1 MRVVVNNLLLSVLE
15 ALVWVALA
23 FVVQRSLAL
32 GRKSILAPQLIAL
45 REVLEQHWLAFS
57 RILIGT
63 GFVISLALVWCLRA
77 FPNSADEYSYLF
89 GAQTF
94 LAGRLWN
101 PLPPEPQFFAF
112 LHTLEL
118 NGKWVTMYTPGWP
131 LLLALA
137 GYFRLPYWLVCP
149 VIGLVFLLVMF
160 VLGNRQ
166 GGHLGAV
173 LTILIIAVSPFFV
186 FNAASYFNMVPSA
199 TAALLFGWAALEF
212 FDRPSPL
219 NALLTGV
226 CLGALGFI
234 RIYDVTIFFLAFA
247 IGLLSVGKRR
257 HYTLAP
263 IIALG
268 GSPFVAALLAYDRAI
283 TGSAFLLPEIWGNPG
298 TELGFLLIDRGM
310 TFVTEFFLALWSIVE
325 FGRWTSPIFLFGSL
339 AALTLKIRK
348 HQWIFLDLIFPI
360 NVVAYLLVEG
370 IGGNRYGPRYYFIG
384 YPFLV
389 LTVVSI
395 LVPWLQDTTGM
406 RRIAFVLTLI
416 VGHVLTCVFAIVS
429 YARVYR
435 GVVDERMDIYDQVQT
450 QHIHNAVVVI
460 RTVGGRYMPMTPMD
474 LTRNGISIGDQDV
487 IYSLDI
493 RDHMTELR
501 HLFPS
506 REFYIYDGKLGV
518 AKGELKPIRSLSV
531 PSQSKE
537 DEPLETRV
545 GTKLV

>member
-1 MRVVVNNLLLSVLE
+1 MSMIVVINNFLMIVLA
-15 ALVWVALA
+15 ALAWVALA
-23 FVVQRSLAL
+23 FVVQRFLTL
-32 GRKSILAPQLIAL
+32 GQKSTTLAPRLIAL
-45 REVLEQHWLAFS
+45 REILEQRWLAFS

-63 GFVISLALVWCLRA
+63 GFVISLALVWCLRE

-112 LHTLEL
+112 LHILWL

-149 VIGLVFLLVMF
+149 VIGLVFLMVML
-160 VLGNRQ
+160 VLGKRQ

-173 LTILIIAVSPFFV
+173 LTILIIALSPFFV
-186 FNAASYFNMVPSA
+186 FNAASYFNMLPSA
-199 TAALLFGWAALEF
+199 TAAVLFGWAALEF
-212 FDRPSPL
+212 LDRPSPL
-219 NALLTGV
+219 NAILTGV

-234 RIYDVTIFFLAFA
+234 RIYDVTILFLAFA

-263 IIALG
+263 LIALG
-268 GSPFVAALLAYDRAI
+268 GLPFVAALLAYDRAI

-298 TELGFLLIDRGM
+298 TELGFILIDRGL
-310 TFVTEFFLALWSIVE
+310 TFLDEIFMALWSIVD

-389 LTVVSI
+389 LTLVSI
-395 LVPWLQDTTGM
+395 LVPLLKDTT
-406 RRIAFVLTLI
+406 RLRTVIFVSSLI
-416 VGHVLTCVFAIVS
+416 LGHVTTCVFSIVS
-429 YARVYR
+429 FADLYR
-435 GVVDERMDIYDQVQT
+435 NMVNERRDVYDQVQT

-460 RTVGGRYMPMTPMD
+460 RTVGGRYMRMTPMD

-493 RDHMTELR
+493 PDHMTELR
-501 HLFPS
+501 QLFPT
-506 REFYIYDGKLGV
+506 RKFYIYDGKLGA
-518 AKGELKPIRSLSV
+518 AKGELRL
-531 PSQSKE
+531 
-537 DEPLETRV
+537 
-545 GTKLV
+545 